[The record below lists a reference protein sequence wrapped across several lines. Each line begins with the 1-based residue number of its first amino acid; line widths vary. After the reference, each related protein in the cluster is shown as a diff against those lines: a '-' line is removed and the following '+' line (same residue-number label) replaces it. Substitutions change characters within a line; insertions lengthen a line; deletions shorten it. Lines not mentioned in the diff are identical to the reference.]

1 MMLVIT
7 AERLP
12 HDPGT
17 ALSETPSPVGCW
29 SVIIFDGLFAGHV
42 KPDPDHCVAA
52 IKVEV
57 LKAHV

>member
-1 MMLVIT
+1 MLVIT

-17 ALSETPSPVGCW
+17 VLSEAPVCCK

-52 IKVEV
+52 VKVEV